1 MGLIFYSTTILSII
15 FNMKQVLL
23 YILLACSFLMVSCG
37 SDPLDVDTST
47 IEVQPVKI
55 ERLEQDLF
63 AFDTNNVDGFTK
75 KMQAKYGKFYP
86 LFISS
91 IINNGGVADSSYS
104 FRLKQ
109 FISDRDMKAV
119 YSDCQKTYP
128 DLTFLEQEFQEVFK
142 RHKYHF
148 PEKNNPK
155 VITMMSGFNQS
166 FVYADSTL
174 AIGLE
179 MFLGEKSVFYQ
190 MLAMPRYKSQFM
202 NKENILPDATRI
214 WMLNEFPY
222 NMEKSDLLSE
232 MVYMGKIMYLTDAM
246 LPNVYDTL
254 KIQYTEKQLDYCI
267 QNEFNIW
274 SYFAAQKLLY
284 TTDQAEIMKYTA
296 EGPFTAAFS
305 KESAPRIG
313 YWIGWQIVRQYMK
326 NNPEVTLQDLI
337 NETDSQ
343 LLLSK
348 SKYKP
353 KK

>member
-1 MGLIFYSTTILSII
+1 LSENIPG
-15 FNMKQVLL
+15 FN
-23 YILLACSFLMVSCG
+23 I
-37 SDPLDVDTST
+37 
-47 IEVQPVKI
+47 
-55 ERLEQDLF
+55 
-63 AFDTNNVDGFTK
+63 
-75 KMQAKYGKFYP
+75 
-86 LFISS
+86 
-91 IINNGGVADSSYS
+91 
-104 FRLKQ
+104 
-109 FISDRDMKAV
+109 
-119 YSDCQKTYP
+119 
-128 DLTFLEQEFQEVFK
+128 LEQEFQEVFK

>member
-1 MGLIFYSTTILSII
+1 
-15 FNMKQVLL
+15 MKQVLS
-23 YILLACSFLMVSCG
+23 YILLVCSLLIVSCG
-37 SDPLDVDTST
+37 GDSLDVDTSAVV
-47 IEVQPVKI
+47 IEPVKI
-55 ERLEQDLF
+55 DRLEQDLF
-63 AFDTNNVDGFTK
+63 AFDTTSVEAFTG
-75 KMQAKYGKFYP
+75 KMQKKYGNFYSV
-86 LFISS
+86 FISG
-91 IINNGGVADSSYS
+91 IINNGGIADSSYAY
-104 FRLKQ
+104 RLKQ
-109 FISDRDMKAV
+109 FISDKDMKAV
-119 YSDCQKTYP
+119 YADCQKSYS
-128 DLTFLEQEFQEVFK
+128 DLSSLEQSFSETFK
-142 RHKYHF
+142 RYKYHF
-148 PEKNNPK
+148 PEKNIPK

-166 FVYADSTL
+166 VVCADSTM

-190 MLAMPRYKSQFM
+190 MLAMPHYKTLFM
-202 NKENILPDATRI
+202 NKENIVPDAVRV

-232 MVYMGKIMYLTDAM
+232 MVYMGKIMYLTDAL
-246 LPNVYDTL
+246 LPNVNDTL
-254 KIQYTEKQLDYCI
+254 KIQYTQKQLDYCT
-267 QNEFNIW
+267 QNEFNMW

-284 TTDQAEIMKYTA
+284 TTDQAEIMKFTA

-313 YWIGWQIVRQYMK
+313 YWIGWQIVRQYMQ
-326 NNPEVTLQDLI
+326 NNPEVTLKDLI

>member
-1 MGLIFYSTTILSII
+1 MGLIINSTTILSII

-23 YILLACSFLMVSCG
+23 YILLASSFFMISCG
-37 SDPLDVDTST
+37 GDPLDVDTST
-47 IEVQPVKI
+47 IELQPIKI

-63 AFDTNNVDGFTK
+63 AIDTSNVTSFTEN
-75 KMQAKYGKFYP
+75 MQKKYGPFYSV
-86 LFISS
+86 FISG
-91 IINNGGVADSSYS
+91 IINNGGVSDSSYA

-109 FISDRDMKAV
+109 FISDKDMKAV
-119 YSDCQKTYP
+119 YADCQKIYP
-128 DLTFLEQEFQEVFK
+128 DLAFLEQEFQEVFK
-142 RHKYHF
+142 RNKYHF

-155 VITMMSGFNQS
+155 IITMMSGFNQS
-166 FVYADSTL
+166 VVYADSTL

-190 MLAMPRYKSQFM
+190 MLAMPRYKTLFM
-202 NKENILPDATRI
+202 NKENIVPDAVRV

-246 LPNVYDTL
+246 LPKVHDTL
-254 KIQYTEKQLDYCI
+254 KMQYTQKQLDYCI
-267 QNEFNIW
+267 QNEFNMW

-326 NNPEVTLQDLI
+326 NNPEITLQDLM

-343 LLLSK
+343 LFLSK

>member
-23 YILLACSFLMVSCG
+23 YILFACSFFMVSCG
-37 SDPLDVDTST
+37 GDPLDVDTSA
-47 IEVQPVKI
+47 IELKPVKI
-55 ERLEQDLF
+55 DRLEQDLF
-63 AFDTNNVDGFTK
+63 ALDTSNVNSFTEN
-75 KMQAKYGKFYP
+75 MQKKYGPFYSV
-86 LFISS
+86 FISG
-91 IINNGGVADSSYS
+91 IINNGGIADSSYA

-109 FISDRDMKAV
+109 FISDKDMKAV
-119 YSDCQKTYP
+119 YADCQKTYP
-128 DLTFLEQEFQEVFK
+128 DLVALEQSFLETFK
-142 RHKYHF
+142 RYNYYF
-148 PEKNNPK
+148 PEKNIPK
-155 VITMMSGFNQS
+155 VVTMMSGFNQS
-166 FVYADSTL
+166 LVYADSTL

-190 MLAMPRYKSQFM
+190 MLAMPRYKTLFM
-202 NKENILPDATRI
+202 NKENIVPDAIRV

-232 MVYMGKIMYLTDAM
+232 MVYMGKIMYLTDAL
-246 LPNVYDTL
+246 LPNVHDTL
-254 KIQYTEKQLDYCI
+254 KIQYTEKQLDYCT
-267 QNEFNIW
+267 QNEFNMW